1 LINLSAAGQKNQF
14 RRGLLWRK
22 GIDIYARAPL
32 KACDPGECR
41 LNPGVEV
48 MSLRKWKAIM
58 AAVMPVAIG
67 MGFNQHLHV
76 PPAEILGILAMIL

>member
-1 LINLSAAGQKNQF
+1 
-14 RRGLLWRK
+14 
-22 GIDIYARAPL
+22 
-32 KACDPGECR
+32 
-41 LNPGVEV
+41 